1 MQPKYLP
8 CPEAGTLGRIPSPLA
23 PPSPWEEQVGR
34 VTELLKAWSNA
45 PKNVFIDSVAGTS

>member
-8 CPEAGTLGRIPSPLA
+8 CPEVGTLGRIPSPLA

-45 PKNVFIDSVAGTS
+45 QKNVFIDSVAGTS